1 MKNLIQTLKEV
12 GQDQEFYPT
21 TNEIIFALA
30 GKLGTH
36 SKISI
41 LEVGAGNGKVF
52 KKLEEFSPNLELEK
66 FAIEQSEILIGQLPA
81 DVVIL
86 GTDFWNQSLIDKQVD
101 VIFSNP
107 PYSQFVEWSE
117 KLIREAFAKKIY
129 LVIPSRWQDSLEISE
144 AIKGRNGAASVVGSF
159 DFLNSEDRQARA
171 KVDLVEIILRE
182 EGSNYNTKPVD
193 PFDSWFNSEFKIK
206 ASSKT
211 TYDFETEKRK
221 ELKNQIEVAE
231 NLVQTLTTLYEKEL
245 GKLLSNYRKLSELD
259 ESLLK
264 ELGITLDIAKSG
276 LKSKIKGLKN
286 LYWRELFNKLDKI
299 TSRLATKQKNILL
312 EKMLSQTSVD
322 FNESNIFAIV
332 VWVMKNANQYYDE
345 QLTELYERMT
355 EEKNVINYKSNKKT
369 WEKDGWRY
377 AKKDFTHYTLDY
389 RIILEYWSCWN
400 VGFYERTLANVAC
413 ELIADIVAV
422 ANNLGFP
429 TKWDGNKYQ
438 TAGVPFNL
446 ESNGATLAEIK
457 IFKNNNVHIK
467 FNQDFIKALN
477 IEAARLNKWI
487 KSPEEAAQEFE
498 GNSKVSKNEA
508 EKFFKKNFL
517 HLPSNPQLL
526 LN

>member
-1 MKNLIQTLKEV
+1 MKNLIQTLKNAGE
-12 GQDQEFYPT
+12 DQEFYPT

-30 GKLGTH
+30 AKLGTH

-52 KKLEEFSPNLELEK
+52 KKLEEFNPNLQLEK

-107 PYSQFVEWSE
+107 PYSEFVEWSE
-117 KLIREAFAKKIY
+117 KLIKEAFAKKIY
-129 LVIPSRWQDSLEISE
+129 LVIPSRWSESIEIKE
-144 AIKGRNGAASVVGSF
+144 AIKSRNGTASIVGSF

-171 KVDLVEIILRE
+171 KVDLVEIILRKE
-182 EGSNYNTKPVD
+182 KNSWNGQPVD

-206 ASSKT
+206 ATEKT
-211 TYDFETEKRK
+211 TYEFESDKRK
-221 ELKNQIEVAE
+221 KIKNEIEVAE
-231 NLVQTLTTLYEKEL
+231 NLVQTLTTLYDKEL
-245 GKLLSNYRKLSELD
+245 EKLLSNYRKLSELD

-264 ELGITLDIAKSG
+264 ELGITLDIAKTG

-286 LYWRELFNKLDKI
+286 LYWKELFDKLDKI
-299 TSRLATKQKNILL
+299 TSRLATRQKKALL
-312 EKMLSQTSVD
+312 DKMLNQVSVD

-332 VWVMKNANQYYDE
+332 IWAIKNANQYYDQ
-345 QLTELYERMT
+345 QLIELHHAMT

-377 AKKDFTHYTLDY
+377 AKKDLTHYTLDY
-389 RIILEYWSCWN
+389 RIILEYWSCWD
-400 VGFYERTLANVAC
+400 GYSQRYLANVAC

-446 ESNGATLAEIK
+446 ESNGAILAEIK
-457 IFKNNNVHIK
+457 IFKNNNIHIK

-498 GNSKVSKNEA
+498 GSSKVSQNEA

>member
-30 GKLGTH
+30 GKLGTY

-52 KKLEEFSPNLELEK
+52 KKLEEFSPNLQMKK

-117 KLIREAFAKKIY
+117 KLIKEAFAKKIY
-129 LVIPSRWQDSLEISE
+129 LVIPTRWSESIEIKE
-144 AIKGRNGAASVVGSF
+144 AIKARNGAASIVGSF
-159 DFLNSEDRQARA
+159 DFLNSEDRAARA

-182 EGSNYNTKPVD
+182 ENGYGNKPVD
-193 PFDSWFNSEFKIK
+193 PFDCWFNSEFKIK
-206 ASSKT
+206 ASEKT
-211 TYDFETEKRK
+211 NFDFESDKRK
-221 ELKNQIEVAE
+221 KLKNEIEVAT
-231 NLVQTLTTLYEKEL
+231 NLIETLTTLYSKEL
-245 GKLLSNYRKLSELD
+245 ENLLSNYRKLSELD
-259 ESLLK
+259 EDLLK
-264 ELGITLDIAKSG
+264 ELGITLDSAKQG

-286 LYWRELFNKLDKI
+286 LYWKELFDKLDKI
-299 TSRLATKQKNILL
+299 TSRLATRQKKTLL
-312 EKMLSQTSVD
+312 DKMLDQVSVD
-322 FNESNIFAIV
+322 FNESNIFAV
-332 VWVMKNANQYYDE
+332 VIWAMKNANQYYDQ
-345 QLTELYERMT
+345 QLIELHHAMT

-446 ESNGATLAEIK
+446 ESNGAILAEIK
-457 IFKNNNVHIK
+457 IFKNNNAHIK

>member
-1 MKNLIQTLKEV
+1 MKNLIQTLKQA

-30 GKLGTH
+30 TKLGTH

-52 KKLEEFSPNLELEK
+52 RKLEEFNPNLQLEK
-66 FAIEQSEILIGQLPA
+66 FAIEESEILIAQLPA

-117 KLIREAFAKKIY
+117 KLIKEAFAKKIY
-129 LVIPSRWQDSLEISE
+129 LVIPSRWSESIEIKE
-144 AIKGRNGAASVVGSF
+144 AIKSRNGTASIVGSF
-159 DFLNSEDRQARA
+159 DFLNSEDRAARA
-171 KVDLVEIILRE
+171 KVDLLEIILTK
-182 EGSNYNTKPVD
+182 EGSFGSKPID

-206 ASSKT
+206 ITNESK
-211 TYDFETEKRK
+211 YDFEDKKRK
-221 ELKNQIEVAE
+221 DLKNEIEVAT
-231 NLVQTLTTLYEKEL
+231 NLIETLTTLYSKEL
-245 GKLLSNYRKLSELD
+245 ENLLSNYRKLSELD
-259 ESLLK
+259 EALLK
-264 ELGITLDIAKSG
+264 ELGITLDIAKTG

-286 LYWRELFNKLDKI
+286 LYWKELFDKLDKI
-299 TSRLATKQKNILL
+299 TSRLATRQKKVLL
-312 EKMLSQTSVD
+312 DKMLDQVSVD

-332 VWVMKNANQYYDE
+332 IWAMKNANQYYDQ
-345 QLTELYERMT
+345 QLIELHHAMT

-377 AKKDFTHYTLDY
+377 AKKDLTHYTLDY
-389 RIILEYWSCWN
+389 RIILDYWSCWD
-400 VGFYERTLANVAC
+400 GYSQKYLANVAC

-446 ESNGATLAEIK
+446 ESNGAILAEIK

-498 GNSKVSKNEA
+498 GSSKVSQNEA

-517 HLPSNPQLL
+517 HLPSNLQLL

>member
-1 MKNLIQTLKEV
+1 MKNLIKNLKQA

-41 LEVGAGNGKVF
+41 LEIGAGNGKVF
-52 KKLEEFSPNLELEK
+52 RKLEEFNPNLQLEK
-66 FAIEQSEILIGQLPA
+66 FAIEQSEILIAQLPA

-107 PYSQFVEWSE
+107 PYSEFVEWSE
-117 KLIREAFAKKIY
+117 KLIKEAFAKKIY
-129 LVIPSRWQDSLEISE
+129 LVIPTRWSDSIEIKE
-144 AIKGRNGAASVVGSF
+144 AIKSRNGTVSIVDSF
-159 DFLNSEDRQARA
+159 DFLNSEDRAARA

-182 EGSNYNTKPVD
+182 ENSYGSDKPVD
-193 PFDSWFNSEFKIK
+193 PFDYWFNSEFKIK
-206 ASSKT
+206 ASKKT
-211 TYDFETEKRK
+211 NYDFESDKRK
-221 ELKNQIEVAE
+221 KIKNEIEVAT
-231 NLVQTLTTLYEKEL
+231 NLIETLTTLYSKEL
-245 GKLLSNYRKLSELD
+245 ENLLSNYRKLSELD
-259 ESLLK
+259 EDLLK
-264 ELGITLDIAKSG
+264 ELGITLDIAKKG

-286 LYWRELFNKLDKI
+286 LYWKELFDKLDKI
-299 TSRLATKQKNILL
+299 TSRLATRQKKTLL
-312 EKMLSQTSVD
+312 EKMLDQVSVD
-322 FNESNIFAIV
+322 FNESNIFAV
-332 VWVMKNANQYYDE
+332 VIWAIKNANQYYDQ
-345 QLTELYERMT
+345 QLIELHHAMT

-389 RIILEYWSCWN
+389 RIILEYWSCWD
-400 VGFYERTLANVAC
+400 GYSQRYLANVAC

-467 FNQDFIKALN
+467 FNQDFIKVLN

>member
-1 MKNLIQTLKEV
+1 MRNLIETLKEA

-30 GKLGTH
+30 GKLGNPYGKL
-36 SKISI
+36 SL

-52 KKLEEFSPNLELEK
+52 KKLEEFNTNLKLNK
-66 FAIEQSEILIGQLPA
+66 YAIEQSEILIAQLPS

-86 GTDFWNQSLIDKQVD
+86 GTDFWNQSLIDKEVD
-101 VIFSNP
+101 IIFSNP

-144 AIKGRNGAASVVGSF
+144 AIKGRNGAALVVGSF

-369 WEKDGWRY
+369 LEKDGWRY
-377 AKKDFTHYTLDY
+377 TKKDFSHYTLDY
-389 RIILEYWSCWN
+389 RIILEYWSCWE
-400 VGFYERTLANVAC
+400 GYSERYLGKVPC

-438 TAGVPFNL
+438 TAGTPFNL
-446 ESNGATLAEIK
+446 ESNGETLAEIK

-467 FNQDFIKALN
+467 FNQSFIKALN

-487 KSPEEAAQEFE
+487 RSPEEAAQEF
-498 GNSKVSKNEA
+498 GGSSKVSKNEA

-517 HLPSNPQLL
+517 HLTNNPQLL

>member
-1 MKNLIQTLKEV
+1 MKNLIQTLKEA

-30 GKLGTH
+30 AKLGTPY
-36 SKISI
+36 SKLSL

-52 KKLEEFSPNLELEK
+52 KKLEEFNPNLKLDK
-66 FAIEQSEILIGQLPA
+66 YAIEQSEILISQLPA

-101 VIFSNP
+101 IIFSNP
-107 PYSQFVEWSE
+107 PYSQFAEWSE
-117 KLIREAFAKKIY
+117 KLIKEAFAKKIY
-129 LVIPSRWQDSLEISE
+129 LVIPSRWSESIEIKE
-144 AIKGRNGAASVVGSF
+144 AIKSRNGTASIVGSF
-159 DFLNSEDRQARA
+159 DFLNSEDRAARA
-171 KVDLVEIILRE
+171 KVDLVEIVLRE
-182 EGSNYNTKPVD
+182 EKNIYNTKPVD
-193 PFDSWFNSEFKIK
+193 PFDCWFNSEFKIK
-206 ASSKT
+206 ASDRS
-211 TYDFETEKRK
+211 TYDFESEKRK

-245 GKLLSNYRKLSELD
+245 EKLLSNYRKLSELD

-264 ELGITLDIAKSG
+264 ELGITLDIAKTG

-286 LYWRELFNKLDKI
+286 LYWRELFDKLDKI
-299 TSRLATKQKNILL
+299 TSRLATKQKEMLL
-312 EKMLSQTSVD
+312 YDMLDQVSVD

-332 VWVMKNANQYYDE
+332 IWAMKNANQYYDE
-345 QLTELYERMT
+345 QLLELYHRMT

-377 AKKDFTHYTLDY
+377 AKEDFSHYTLDY
-389 RIILEYWSCWN
+389 RIILEYRSCWD
-400 VGFYERTLANVAC
+400 GYFERHLGKVPC

-429 TKWDGNKYQ
+429 TNWDGNTYQ
-438 TAGVPFNL
+438 IAGSPFNL
-446 ESNGATLAEIK
+446 ISNQEVLAEIK
-457 IFKNNNVHIK
+457 VFKNNNIHIK

-477 IEAARLNKWI
+477 IEASRLNNWI
-487 KSPEEAAQEFE
+487 KSPDQAAQEFE
-498 GNSKVSKNEA
+498 GSSKVSKNEA
-508 EKFFKKNFL
+508 ERFFKKNFL